1 MEASMAAH
9 LVAETALEVR
19 VNAQCGVLRDKN
31 FASASRS
38 ASLISVLRTAASP
51 KFHAALEI

>member
-1 MEASMAAH
+1 MAAH